1 MVPSSLKQEQGPRNA
16 ARRFRTVA
24 LSKRCS
30 ASQDHLYS
38 SRRRTMEEASKAHW
52 EWGNCSIVVKLIGNY
67 GYKLRLIKTYGY
79 QLGID
84 WELMG
89 IDWELIG
96 T

>member
-16 ARRFRTVA
+16 ARRFRNV
-24 LSKRCS
+24 
-30 ASQDHLYS
+30 SQEHLYS

-52 EWGNCSIVVKLIGNY
+52 EWGNCSIVEIDWELMARNWE
-67 GYKLRLIKTYGY
+67 LIKTYGY

-89 IDWELIG
+89 LDWELIG